1 MLGITVLGSGS
12 SGNSIIIH
20 GREGDILVDA
30 GFSLK
35 ELRKRMAAAE
45 VEERRLRAI
54 LVTHE
59 HGDHAKGVG
68 VASRGLGLPVYTT
81 PATARMLAPKKRIG
95 EDVVLFNAGQTFT
108 VGEFEVQPFSIPHD
122 AVDPVGF
129 TFTVPGFKLGVATD
143 IGYPSSVICHH
154 LGECDILLLE
164 SNHDLTMLRQS
175 DRPWRLKQRIMGRQ
189 GHLNNTDSL
198 MLLKRVL
205 HTKTRHLIIGHT
217 SRECNTYELVEALA
231 AQSLVDLGRA
241 DVILKIARQETHL
254 PTIWV
259 S

>member
-35 ELRKRMAAAE
+35 ELRKRMTAAHVDTA
-45 VEERRLRAI
+45 RLQAI

-68 VASRGLGLPVYTT
+68 VAARGLKLPVYTT
-81 PATARMLAPKKRIG
+81 ASTARCLAPKKRIG
-95 EDVVLFNAGQTFT
+95 ENVVLFNPGQPFKI
-108 VGEFEVQPFSIPHD
+108 GEFDIRPFSIPHD

-129 TFTVPGFKLGVATD
+129 TFAVSGFKLGIATD
-143 IGYPSSVICHH
+143 VGYPSSVICHH

-189 GHLNNTDSL
+189 GHLNNADSL

-205 HTKTRHLIIGHT
+205 HEKTRHLILGHT
-217 SRECNTYELVEALA
+217 SRECNTYELVETLA
-231 AQSLVDLGRA
+231 AESLAELGRP
-241 DVILKIARQETHL
+241 DIILKVARQDTHL